1 MEEKI
6 YTLTQKELE
15 NLIHETTYNTIN
27 KLNKKIRN
35 LEEEKLKL
43 EIYINENLRD
53 KDTINENIT
62 ILFRWLSE
70 KE

>member
-35 LEEEKLKL
+35 LKL